1 MNIGFITIPVNS
13 LEDTIKFYKEI
24 MDFEVV
30 TRFGSPEQLEIAFMA
45 DKKGNQLEFIQRKGE
60 RVQHDGLISIGFNV
74 EDIEATAEYL
84 KSHQVKITDGPHTLP
99 SGVKLLHAHDLNDVA
114 LGFVQRP

>member
-1 MNIGFITIPVNS
+1 MNIGFVTIPVNS

-45 DKKGNQLEFIQRKGE
+45 DKKGSQLEFIQRKGQQ
-60 RVQHDGLISIGFNV
+60 VQHDGLISIGFNI
-74 EDIEATAEYL
+74 EDMEATVEYL
-84 KSHQVKITDGPHTLP
+84 KSHQVNILEGPHTLP
-99 SGVKLLHAHDLNDVA
+99 SGVKLLHAQDLNGVA

>member
-1 MNIGFITIPVNS
+1 
-13 LEDTIKFYKEI
+13 

-45 DKKGNQLEFIQRKGE
+45 DKKGNQLEFIQRKGQQ
-60 RVQHDGLISIGFNV
+60 VQHDGLISIGFNI
-74 EDIEATAEYL
+74 EDMEATVEYL
-84 KSHQVKITDGPHTLP
+84 KSHQVNILEGPHTLP
-99 SGVKLLHAHDLNDVA
+99 SGVKLLHAQDLNGVA